1 MDAEAMER
9 DMQVRVDG
17 MTLVLKMADAQQ
29 LETMHGG
36 WWRYSAPRRPCTS
49 AKLHLAVHEF
59 FFFFVTS
66 QCMNSG
72 ATRMGAPATPQL

>member
-49 AKLHLAVHEF
+49 SPQPSSTLL
-59 FFFFVTS
+59 
-66 QCMNSG
+66 CMISG
-72 ATRMGAPATPQL
+72 ATRMGAPATPQP